1 MKIPTRKIFAASHVV
16 RIKVMNSSAIER
28 IISHVGMPN
37 GMRAII
43 TIGEVNG
50 IIEVHTTSGELGS
63 LNTDIITT
71 IDIMIGIIIIVLYC

>member
-1 MKIPTRKIFAASHVV
+1 MAASHAISTKV
-16 RIKVMNSSAIER
+16 RYSKRRER

-50 IIEVHTTSGELGS
+50 IIDAQNATDELGS
-63 LNTDIITT
+63 LKTDIIM
-71 IDIMIGIIIIVLYC
+71 ISARMIGIIMIVLNC